1 MGCLL
6 VVMELLVSGGI
17 RVMLLGQTLELEC
30 HSLILMPSV
39 SMNLPSL
46 DGYSNLEWLGEG

>member
-1 MGCLL
+1 MWVF
-6 VVMELLVSGGI
+6 VVKTFVCDWGNREL
-17 RVMLLGQTLELEC
+17 RRLELEC

>member
-6 VVMELLVSGGI
+6 GIMELLVSDGI
-17 RVMLLGQTLELEC
+17 GVMLLGQTLELEC

>member
-1 MGCLL
+1 MF
-6 VVMELLVSGGI
+6 VVEACVDEWWNREL
-17 RVMLLGQTLELEC
+17 RRLELEC